1 MKNYKKF
8 GICPVCKADC
18 KIDEDIVVC
27 PKCGAPYHRECYN
40 SIGQCLFEYKHSE
53 GFLYPKQFEQ
63 NNTIKHNKNENINN
77 VENREEKSLK
87 KCPHCFSENP
97 MDSLFCNNCGFPLS
111 GTYTRTSFEEIP
123 IAPLFDKFK
132 DMNKDEVINDIKI
145 SEFVQYIKGNFLY
158 YIPIFKSINKNNK
171 SRFNFSAFLFS
182 GAWFLY
188 RKMYKIGI
196 ILTSL
201 LILFSILSTF
211 IEFTYA
217 NEILI
222 SLLNKVGI
230 SNTSE
235 ITLDKYDLF
244 LTHFYSLPLIQ
255 KFLVFLPSIFKL
267 ITFIIMLI
275 SGVVANKVYYKNCC
289 SKIKKIKVLC
299 KDDIKLYEEK
309 INKFGGVNFS
319 VIPFFSIC
327 YIIIEYLPRFLI

>member
-8 GICPVCKADC
+8 GICPVCKSEC

-27 PKCGAPYHRECYN
+27 PRCGAPYHRECYN
-40 SIGQCLFEYKHSE
+40 SIGQCMFEDKHSE
-53 GFLYPKQFEQ
+53 EFSYAKYFEQ
-63 NNTIKHNKNENINN
+63 NNAISNNKNNNINN
-77 VENREEKSLK
+77 VENKDRTDLK
-87 KCPHCFSENP
+87 KCPNCFNKNP
-97 MDSLFCNNCGFPLS
+97 ADALFCNSCGTPLS
-111 GTYTRTSFEEIP
+111 ETYAKSTFKQIP
-123 IAPLFDKFK
+123 FSPFFDKFF
-132 DMNKDEVINDIKI
+132 DINKDEIINDIKV
-145 SEFVQYIKGNFLY
+145 SEFIQYVKGNFLY
-158 YIPIFKSINKNNK
+158 YIPIFKNIDKNNR

-182 GAWFLY
+182 GVWFLY

-196 ILTSL
+196 TLTSL

-211 IEFTYA
+211 IEFSYS

-230 SNTSE
+230 SNSSE

-244 LTHFYSLPLIQ
+244 LTNFYSLPIIQ
-255 KFLVFLPSIFKL
+255 KILVFLPSIFKL
-267 ITFIIMLI
+267 LTFIIMLI
-275 SGVVANKVYYKNCC
+275 SGFIANKVYYKNCC

-319 VIPFFSIC
+319 IIPFVSIC